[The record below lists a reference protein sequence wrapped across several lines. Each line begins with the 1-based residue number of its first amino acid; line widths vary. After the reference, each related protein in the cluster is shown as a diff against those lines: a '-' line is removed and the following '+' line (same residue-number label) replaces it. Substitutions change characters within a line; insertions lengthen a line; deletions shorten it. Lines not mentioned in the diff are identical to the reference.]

1 MFGKTFHKC
10 VRWGL
15 GIHGSIHVAE
25 TFVNLY
31 ESAYI
36 SACLSLFAGLL
47 MIAGALI
54 DASHHTEEK
63 ACQT

>member
-1 MFGKTFHKC
+1 MNKFHTC

-31 ESAYI
+31 EKAYMSAT
-36 SACLSLFAGLL
+36 LSLFAGLL
-47 MIAGALI
+47 MLAGAFI
-54 DASHHTEEK
+54 DSTHHKPLKENK
-63 ACQT
+63 CL